1 MKVGDLIKFK
11 RTGAIGTIINVY
23 APESPGGFVDLLV
36 TDGTLDN
43 TACSNGITGM
53 SNGMLWRTAE
63 VVNEARR
70 KK

>member
-11 RTGAIGTIINVY
+11 KSGAIGTIINVY

-43 TACSNGITGM
+43 TACSNGITSM
-53 SNGMLWRTAE
+53 SNRMLWRTAE
-63 VVNEARR
+63 PINESR
-70 KK
+70 

>member
-1 MKVGDLIKFK
+1 MKVGDLIRFNKS
-11 RTGAIGTIINVY
+11 GAVGIVVNVY
-23 APESPGGFVDLLV
+23 APDDPGGFVDLLV

-63 VVNEARR
+63 GVNEARR